1 MTLEDF
7 ILLIIHFLGEETPI
21 DERIE
26 DIRKMVRDYKDFF
39 DNLYIKDVTIPTQEL
54 ISKMM
59 DVIESN
65 KGN

>member
-1 MTLEDF
+1 MSLEDF
-7 ILLIIHFLGEETPI
+7 ILLMIHSLGEETPFE
-21 DERIE
+21 ERMKNVL
-26 DIRKMVRDYKDFF
+26 DMVNEYKIYF

-59 DVIESN
+59 NVIESN

>member
-1 MTLEDF
+1 M
-7 ILLIIHFLGEETPI
+7 IIHFLGEETPI

-26 DIRKMVRDYKDFF
+26 DIRKMVKDYKDFF

-54 ISKMM
+54 ISKIIK
-59 DVIESN
+59 VVESN